1 MVMGFLN
8 ILKDV
13 FWRLPISDKEK
24 ENMYFFLKGRIKG
37 RMQGDFDANTLKQ
50 YVEELLEQQN
60 LSNSFSINY
69 PTKKFIS
76 LNENDPKLIA
86 YYLPQYYPD
95 SHNEKWW
102 GRGSTE
108 WTNVSKSFP
117 QYLGQYQPR
126 LPGELGHYDLRI
138 MDTIYRQIELAKF
151 YGIYGFCFYYYWF
164 DGVRLLDLPVTNF
177 INDSSIDFPFSICW
191 CNESW
196 TKQWE
201 GASDVPLMVQ
211 NPSEESYMAF
221 IESCVDLFVHD
232 NYIKVKGRPILTIYR
247 PHKIP
252 HPDKVISYW
261 KKYVK
266 DKTGLDLYLIASIST
281 ANKNDYFCD
290 YVGMGFDACSE
301 FAPGPH
307 RFLMNNITKKKKYV
321 CNTFTGGVYDY
332 KDFVLQKKY
341 FKLKRE
347 HLYRAVTPMWDNT
360 PRRKN
365 RSTIFDGATPNLYK
379 QWLSDIILETNK
391 NTTIEDKIILINAWN
406 EWAEGAYLEPDLK
419 WQYGYLE
426 ATRDAILECRNNKE
440 NKV

>member
-1 MVMGFLN
+1 MGFLN

-164 DGVRLLDLPVTNF
+164 DGVRLLDLPATNF

-211 NPSEESYMAF
+211 NSSEESYMAF

-281 ANKNDYFCD
+281 ADKNDYFYD
-290 YVGMGFDACSE
+290 YIGVGFDACSE

-307 RFLMNNITKKKKYV
+307 RFLMNDITKKKKYV

-347 HLYRAVTPMWDNT
+347 NLYRAVTPMWDNT

-365 RSTIFDGATPNLYK
+365 RSTVFDGATPDLYK
-379 QWLSDIILETNK
+379 QWLSDVILETKK
-391 NTTIEDKIILINAWN
+391 NTTLDDKIVLINAWN

-419 WQYGYLE
+419 WRYGYLE
-426 ATRDAILECRNNKE
+426 ATRDAILDSRNKE
-440 NKV
+440 TN